1 VQKNKD
7 KQHKNGPHLWV
18 QLDKFYRFLPRR
30 LHEHRELS
38 VTHAAEQFDVMS
50 PDQQDVNLQRVIGE
64 EVFHV
69 LD

>member
-1 VQKNKD
+1 MDHISGSYQAHISFHHVD
-7 KQHKNGPHLWV
+7 
-18 QLDKFYRFLPRR
+18 RR
-30 LHEHRELS
+30 DTQRELS

-64 EVFHV
+64 EVLHV